1 MAETVGDTE
10 TILPGEVPEGEFQ
23 PVTVGKKFSLPAIS
37 AKSKSW
43 ELPAELAEFLQERCN
58 SYLSDK
64 ELEEFLTTNTPD
76 NVKGATKLDPFLK
89 SLLDKKGNFGRRRT
103 AKSPSETVSS
113 YGTTICGVGNSSRS
127 CERRGRANP

>member
-1 MAETVGDTE
+1 MGETVGDTE

-23 PVTVGKKFSLPAIS
+23 SVTVGKKFSLPAIS

-43 ELPAELAEFLQERCN
+43 ELPAELVEFLQERCN

-64 ELEEFLTTNTPD
+64 ELEEFLKTNTPA

-89 SLLDKKGNFGRRRT
+89 TLLDKKDLNRT
-103 AKSPSETVSS
+103 ISTDQTTNNKKSIRNCIKLWNH
-113 YGTTICGVGNSSRS
+113 YL
-127 CERRGRANP
+127 RRGKLFKKL